1 MKYKRRLGEVQILPI
16 LGSGGLC
23 SPSDAMTLSI
33 ESTRIGRLK
42 KKNSASHGITI
53 QMNPLSDSPVCKK
66 PRCFQKNTIKH
77 LLTQS
82 SCERVLLTGVI
93 TSEKCNPVVDPI
105 AGAVP
110 KLWTCFQFC
119 PSQLA
124 KAIEH
129 SVEPD
134 FPETHNDAQ
143 ISEKLKFANHE
154 RPAIFY
160 FLKKQFVL
168 WRRTAA
174 RRGDV

>member
-1 MKYKRRLGEVQILPI
+1 MMVRLEISLPRSAWECLQGFPRNLSAEGGERGNQV
-16 LGSGGLC
+16 
-23 SPSDAMTLSI
+23 SD
-33 ESTRIGRLK
+33 E
-42 KKNSASHGITI
+42 NV
-53 QMNPLSDSPVCKK
+53 PLSDSPVCKK

-154 RPAIFY
+154 RPEIFY
-160 FLKKQFVL
+160 LLWKQFVL
-168 WRRTAA
+168 WRRT
-174 RRGDV
+174 